1 MPNKLI
7 KNKSTLISQALTR
20 SALFL
25 MAYLAM
31 IGAIELFFPD
41 RPNQMSFDIAPLM
54 LWIFVGILSIQIK
67 RRLNM
72 IYILVMYSI
81 YLVGNLNNAASFY
94 RHGAHYSTDL
104 QTTNLIYTAFG
115 LALVIGLL
123 IGEYILP
130 TRQTISHTEL
140 RKEGWNTVF
149 LVGCFLF
156 PLIWFADELYTLRR
170 IPILTGES
178 ILDEMYSTNY
188 GRLYGY
194 GVLLAVSALLMWSK
208 QLTAKSNAARMS
220 LAFLLASSTFI
231 MVFDGRRVFALVFLC
246 ALLAFEVTRDTG
258 KGMWRR
264 VSVLVVTL
272 IGLYLLVLYFRQGG
286 MFGHSSSP
294 ALTFSQVGVEYR
306 DFAFLV
312 TRLNPG
318 DLIGYHW
325 FGSAIGGFSN
335 WFILGIFGIEKNA
348 LVFGGSAYQIALEF
362 RSAFGIRIGLVPEI
376 WLEYGLYGTTIVTLV
391 GIFFAWISRLVEESK
406 SEIGRIFSCVMY
418 GVVILSFVGQTTAIT
433 GYMSL
438 LLYLWLVWQFLELF
452 RTKDTNESASVLSIR
467 AIK

>member
-1 MPNKLI
+1 MN
-7 KNKSTLISQALTR
+7 NKSTLIPQALTR

-31 IGAIELFFPD
+31 IGAIEFFFPD

-54 LWIFVGILSIQIK
+54 LWIFVSILSIQIK
-67 RRLNM
+67 RRLNI
-72 IYILVMYSI
+72 IYILVMYSF
-81 YLVGNLNNAASFY
+81 YLVGNLNNVASFY
-94 RHGAHYSTDL
+94 RYGSHYSTDL
-104 QTTNLIYTAFG
+104 QTTNLIYTTFG

-123 IGEYILP
+123 IGEKILP
-130 TRQTISHTEL
+130 TRQTISHAEL
-140 RKEGWNTVF
+140 RKEGWNSVF
-149 LVGCFLF
+149 LIGCFLF
-156 PLIWFADELYTLRR
+156 PFIWFADEIYTLRR

-178 ILDEMYSTNY
+178 ILDEMYTTNY

-208 QLTAKSNAARMS
+208 QLVVKSNAARICM
-220 LAFLLASSTFI
+220 AFLLTSSAFI
-231 MVFDGRRVFALVFLC
+231 MVFDGRRVFALVFMC
-246 ALLAFEVTRDTG
+246 AILAFEIVRDTG

-264 VSVLVVTL
+264 VSVLVIAL

-312 TRLNPG
+312 TRINPG
-318 DLIGYHW
+318 DLLGYNW
-325 FGSAIGGFSN
+325 FGSAIGGFAN
-335 WFILGIFGIEKNA
+335 WFILGIFGFDKNA

-362 RSAFGIRIGLVPEI
+362 RSAFGIRIGLLPEI
-376 WLEYGLYGTTIVTLV
+376 WLEYDLFGAAIVTLIGV
-391 GIFFAWISRLVEESK
+391 FFAWITRLVEESK
-406 SEIGRIFSCVMY
+406 TEIGRIFTCVMY
-418 GVVILSFVGQTTAIT
+418 GVAILSFVGQTSAIT

-438 LLYLWLVWQFLELF
+438 LFYLWLVWKFFESF
-452 RTKDTNESASVLSIR
+452 R
-467 AIK
+467 IKYIN